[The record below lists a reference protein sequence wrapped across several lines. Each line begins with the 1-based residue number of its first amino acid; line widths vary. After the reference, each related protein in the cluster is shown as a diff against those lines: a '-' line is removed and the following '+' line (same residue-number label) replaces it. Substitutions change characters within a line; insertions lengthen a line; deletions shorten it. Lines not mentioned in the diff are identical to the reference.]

1 MKLQYTFYFAFRMFQ
16 TSKLRTFLTV
26 LGISIGIGT
35 ILFLVSLGYG
45 LQSLL
50 LERIASKNALLS
62 IDIKSKE
69 DVLLINDEVL
79 QRIRDIKDIEDVIP
93 VTATK
98 GLIRLDDVQ
107 GGTNVNIVDP
117 SYFQYFPTKPQKG
130 EYISATGEGKTN
142 GVIVSEAVLRLFN
155 LSISDVFNEKGEPI
169 KEIEVVLFWEDTE
182 NTTAEDENI
191 EQTIQ
196 SSNIVPQIL
205 EQKFFIVGVMREPV
219 VTYMYIAR
227 QDVPNIPITTYSEAK
242 VKAATDEARETARNS
257 ALEMGFEVAAIVDT
271 LVQTTR
277 IFRIIQITLGV
288 FGLVALVVSAI
299 GMFNT
304 MTIALLERT
313 REIGIIKSIGARRKD
328 VANLFLIESGM
339 LGILGGL
346 GGILF
351 GYLMGVI
358 FNLGLNILASFL
370 GGQSLEL
377 FERPL
382 WFIATIFVFSGIVG
396 FVTGIYPAIRASKL
410 NALEALQYK

>member
-1 MKLQYTFYFAFRMFQ
+1 MKFRYTFYFAFRMFQ
-16 TSKLRTFLTV
+16 TNKLRTFLTV

-45 LQSLL
+45 LQALL

-62 IDIKSKE
+62 IDVKSKE
-69 DVLLINDEVL
+69 DLLLINDEVV
-79 QRIRDIKDIEDVIP
+79 QTFRDMEDIEDVIP
-93 VTATK
+93 VTTTK

-117 SYFQYFPTKPQKG
+117 SYFQYFPTQPQKG
-130 EYISATGEGKTN
+130 EYISLTSEGVSN
-142 GVIVSEAVLRLFN
+142 GVVVSEAVLRLFN
-155 LSISDVFNEKGEPI
+155 MSAADVFNEQGESI
-169 KEIEVVLFWEDTE
+169 KDVEVILFWE
-182 NTTAEDENI
+182 NNQNQDEAI

-196 SSNIVPQIL
+196 SSNIIPQLI
-205 EQKFFIVGVMREPV
+205 ERKFPIIGVIREPI

-227 QDVPNIPITTYSEAK
+227 QDVPNIPLATYSEIK
-242 VKAATDEARETARNS
+242 IKSLTDEAREKARNI
-257 ALEMGFEVAAIVDT
+257 ALEMGFEVSAIVDT

-277 IFRIIQITLGV
+277 IFRIIQITLGI

-313 REIGIIKSIGARRKD
+313 REIGIIKAIGARRKD

-346 GGILF
+346 GGIAF
-351 GYLMGVI
+351 GYVMGFV

-370 GGQSLEL
+370 GGQALEL

-382 WFIATIFVFSGIVG
+382 WFVATIFLFSGVVG
-396 FVTGIYPAIRASKL
+396 FLTGIYPAIRASKL

>member
-45 LQSLL
+45 LQALL

-62 IDIKSKE
+62 IDVKSKE
-69 DVLLINDEVL
+69 DVLLINDDVV
-79 QRIRDIKDIEDVIP
+79 QTFRDIDDIEDVIP
-93 VTATK
+93 VTTTK

-117 SYFQYFPTKPQKG
+117 SYFKYFPTNPQKG
-130 EYISATGEGKTN
+130 GYITLTNDGISN
-142 GVIVSEAVLRLFN
+142 GVVVSEAVLRLFN
-155 LSISDVFNEKGEPI
+155 ISADDVFNEKGESI
-169 KEIEVVLFWEDTE
+169 KDIEVILFWENNQNKTG
-182 NTTAEDENI
+182 EDENT
-191 EQTIQ
+191 EQSIQ
-196 SSNIVPQIL
+196 SSNIVPQLI
-205 EQKFFIVGVMREPV
+205 ERKFPIVGVIREPI

-227 QDVPNIPITTYSEAK
+227 QDVPNIPITTYSE
-242 VKAATDEARETARNS
+242 VKIKTLTDEAREKARNT
-257 ALEMGFEVAAIVDT
+257 ALEMGFEVVAIVDT

-313 REIGIIKSIGARRKD
+313 REIGIIKAIGARRKD

-346 GGILF
+346 GGIAF
-351 GYLMGVI
+351 GYVMGYV

-370 GGQSLEL
+370 GGQALQL

-382 WFIATIFVFSGIVG
+382 WFVATIFLFSGIVG
-396 FVTGIYPAIRASKL
+396 FITGIYPAMRASKL
-410 NALEALQYK
+410 NALEALQ

>member
-26 LGISIGIGT
+26 LCISIGIGT

-182 NTTAEDENI
+182 NKTAEEENI

-277 IFRIIQITLGV
+277 IFRIIQINLGG

-339 LGILGGL
+339 LWGL
-346 GGILF
+346 
-351 GYLMGVI
+351 
-358 FNLGLNILASFL
+358 
-370 GGQSLEL
+370 
-377 FERPL
+377 
-382 WFIATIFVFSGIVG
+382 
-396 FVTGIYPAIRASKL
+396 
-410 NALEALQYK
+410 

>member
-16 TSKLRTFLTV
+16 TNKLRTFLTV

-169 KEIEVVLFWEDTE
+169 KEIEVVLFWEDNE